1 MRRAPFSYTDHEIMS
16 RHISVLLNESID
28 ALNIQPDGIYVD
40 GTFGAGGHSK
50 LILSHL
56 KKGHLYAFD
65 QDPESYDKVEESFK
79 NDVRFTL
86 IKRNFRTL
94 KQSLNELNITSID
107 GILLDLGMSSMHI
120 DQANRGFSYLQEGPL
135 DMRMNPNQTL
145 KASDILNH
153 YELEALT
160 QILIEYGEVEHP
172 YKVAK
177 TLILK
182 RPYYTTTDL
191 VKVTD
196 SLFKNS
202 KGHSAK
208 KVFQALRIAVND
220 ELQALKEVLDQ
231 AISLLKPKGRLV
243 VISFHSLEDRIVKHT
258 MIRES
263 KPVQIKG
270 LPILME
276 QKMPLKLITNKPIL
290 PSSEEIQFNSRSAS
304 AKLRVA
310 EKQ

>member
-1 MRRAPFSYTDHEIMS
+1 MS
-16 RHISVLLNESID
+16 RHISVLLNESIE
-28 ALNIQPDGIYVD
+28 ALNIKPEGIYVD

-56 KKGHLYAFD
+56 TSGQLYAFD
-65 QDPESYDKVEESFK
+65 QDPESYEKLEEHFK
-79 NDVRFTL
+79 NDARFTM
-86 IKRNFRTL
+86 IEKNFRTL
-94 KQSLNELNITSID
+94 KQSLNALNVTSID

-120 DQANRGFSYLQEGPL
+120 DQASRGFSYIQEGPL
-135 DMRMNPNQTL
+135 DMRMNPYQSLT
-145 KASDILNH
+145 ASDILNT
-153 YELEALT
+153 YELEDLT
-160 QILIEYGEVEHP
+160 KILIEYGEVEHP

-177 TLILK
+177 TLMAK
-182 RPYYTTTDL
+182 RPYHTTTDL

-196 SLFKNS
+196 YLFKNS

-231 AISLLKPKGRLV
+231 AISLLNPSGRLV
-243 VISFHSLEDRIVKHT
+243 VITFHSLEDRIVKHV
-258 MIRES
+258 MMRES

-270 LPILME
+270 LPVLIE
-276 QKMPLKLITNKPIL
+276 QNMALKLISNKPIL
-290 PSSEEIQFNSRSAS
+290 PSEEEIKFNSRSAS